1 MKLDDPVQTLQRMH
15 SAAEWISANLVELE
29 IDSTRRLLES
39 SMLEGESAVRW
50 SAASDA
56 ITELW
61 RRHAL
66 LEDLLQRMDRL
77 HGSRRA
83 DELRSVLEAPS
94 IELASSDVP
103 LAERTLLGAPQVA
116 DRCSPDE
123 LLRSMSAAFDEVKT
137 VVSAIGS
144 AWETLIPK
152 LDAARRLRQETS
164 QLAAE
169 LGETGGPD
177 LDSASDTL
185 DRLSASVT
193 TDPLSV
199 APDAVDGLVR
209 ALHAVRDDLE
219 GISALKRGFEAAILD
234 ARALLERLRTAIR
247 EAQAAHEELL
257 IKISVRATPAAPKA
271 RGELETELTGIAEL
285 AQRGAWREARRALAD
300 WTARSNELLDDARR
314 ALDANRAPIDARN
327 QFRALLE
334 AYQVKAKRL
343 GLVEDPQLED
353 IFARAREALWNAPT
367 DLALAAQLVRSYQ
380 QALAGSPP
388 SREAM
393 P

>member
-1 MKLDDPVQTLQRMH
+1 MKLDDPAQRLQRLH
-15 SAAEWISANLVELE
+15 KAAEWISANLVELE

-56 ITELW
+56 LTELW

-66 LEDLLQRMDRL
+66 LEDLLHRMDSL
-77 HGSRRA
+77 YGSRRA
-83 DELRSVLEAPS
+83 DELRFLLEAPS

-123 LLRSMSAAFDEVKT
+123 LLCSMSAAFDEIKT

-144 AWETLIPK
+144 AWEASIPR
-152 LDAARRLRQETS
+152 LDAARRLLQETS
-164 QLAAE
+164 QLAEE
-169 LGETGGPD
+169 LGETGGRD

-185 DRLSASVT
+185 DRLSASIT

-199 APDAVDGLVR
+199 APDAVDMLVR
-209 ALHAVRDDLE
+209 AVHAVRDDLE
-219 GISALKRGFEAAILD
+219 GIGALKRGFEAAILE
-234 ARALLERLRTAIR
+234 ARALLERLRTAVR
-247 EAQAAHEELL
+247 EAQAAHQELL
-257 IKISVRATPAAPKA
+257 IRISVRGTPAAPKA

-300 WTARSNELLDDARR
+300 WTARSNELLDEARR

-343 GLVEDPQLED
+343 GLVEDPELED
-353 IFARAREALWNAPT
+353 IFARAREALYNAPT
-367 DLALAAQLVRSYQ
+367 DLALVAQLVRSCQ
-380 QALAGSPP
+380 QALTGSRP
-388 SREAM
+388 SPEAM

>member
-1 MKLDDPVQTLQRMH
+1 MKLDDPVQTLQRLH
-15 SAAEWISANLVELE
+15 NAAEWISANLVELE

-39 SMLEGESAVRW
+39 SKLEGESAVRW

-56 ITELW
+56 TTELW

-66 LEDLLQRMDRL
+66 LEDLLQRIDRL

-83 DELRSVLEAPS
+83 DELRSLLEAPS
-94 IELASSDVP
+94 IELANSDVP
-103 LAERTLLGAPQVA
+103 LAERTLLGTPRVA

-123 LLRSMSAAFDEVKT
+123 LLCSMSAAFDEIKT
-137 VVSAIGS
+137 VVSTIGG
-144 AWETLIPK
+144 AWEALVPK
-152 LDAARRLRQETS
+152 LDAARRLHQGAS
-164 QLAAE
+164 QLAAQ
-169 LGETGGPD
+169 LGETGGRD

-185 DRLSASVT
+185 DRLSASIR

-219 GISALKRGFEAAILD
+219 GISALKRGFAAAILE

-257 IKISVRATPAAPKA
+257 IKVSVRGTPAAPKA
-271 RGELETELTGIAEL
+271 RGELETELTGIEAL
-285 AQRGAWREARRALAD
+285 AQTGAWREARRALAD

-343 GLVEDPQLED
+343 RLVEDPQLED

-380 QALAGSPP
+380 QALTGSPP
-388 SREAM
+388 SPEAM